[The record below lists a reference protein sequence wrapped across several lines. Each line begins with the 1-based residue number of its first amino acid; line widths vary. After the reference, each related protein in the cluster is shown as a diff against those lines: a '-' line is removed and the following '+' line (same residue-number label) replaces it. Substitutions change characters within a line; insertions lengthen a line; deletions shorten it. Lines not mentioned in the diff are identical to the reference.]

1 MDGTLVYWA
10 MKHAVSLCLGWVPCR
25 LVGIRRPV
33 LYWALFTV
41 VVFLP
46 DLGIV
51 SQNVAAALAVV
62 FLFIVF
68 PAAFCRVRG
77 AAMRGLAA
85 FMCLSIAVLG
95 EVVGSAAY
103 VLLFGGAI
111 NDAAAIAANPWAVV
125 SVQVLDMACV
135 LGLARLLAPVTRGI
149 AASQMPGAARLAAW
163 VMPAGFVS
171 MAMLLTMGVS
181 CFPAD
186 TALLAPIV
194 LLAVAC
200 LAVNVLALRAIVLAR
215 QEAQERE
222 RAAAL
227 ERQIDACLASYAKLE
242 AQATRAARLRHDA
255 RNHIGVLRGLVD
267 AGKKDAA
274 LAYARA
280 LADEYGDGADVGAA
294 GGGGR

>member
-1 MDGTLVYWA
+1 MDGQLVYWS
-10 MKHAVSLCLGWVPCR
+10 MKHVVSLCLGWVPCR

-33 LYWALFTV
+33 LYWVLFTA

-51 SQNVAAALAVV
+51 SQSVAGAITAVFLYVV
-62 FLFIVF
+62 FS
-68 PAAFCRVRG
+68 AAFCRVRG
-77 AAMRGLAA
+77 ASMRLLIA
-85 FMCLSIAVLG
+85 FLCLSIAVLG
-95 EVVGSAAY
+95 ELVGSAAY
-103 VLLFGGAI
+103 VLLFGGTI
-111 NDAAAIAANPWAVV
+111 NDAAAIAANPRPVV
-125 SVQVLDMACV
+125 FVQVLDMACV

-149 AASQMPGAARLAAW
+149 AAQEMPAAVRLAAW

-171 MAMLLTMGVS
+171 MAMLLTLGIS

-194 LLAVAC
+194 FLAAAC
-200 LAVNVLALRAIVLAR
+200 LAVNVLALRAIVKAR
-215 QEAQERE
+215 QEAQARA

-227 ERQIDACLASYAKLE
+227 ELEIDACLASYAELE

-255 RNHIGVLRGLVD
+255 RNHIGVLRGLMD
-267 AGKKDAA
+267 GGEKDAA

-280 LADEYGDGADVGAA
+280 LADEYGSET
-294 GGGGR
+294 R

>member
-10 MKHAVSLCLGWVPCR
+10 MKHVVSLCLGWVPCQ

-33 LYWALFTV
+33 LYWVLFTA

-46 DLGIV
+46 DLGII
-51 SQNVAAALAVV
+51 SQSAAGAITVV
-62 FLFIVF
+62 FLYVVF
-68 PAAFCRVRG
+68 PAVFCRVRR
-77 AAMRGLAA
+77 ASMRLLTA
-85 FMCLSIAVLG
+85 FLCLSIAVLG

-103 VLLFGGAI
+103 VLLFDGTI
-111 NDAAAIAANPWAVV
+111 NDAAAIAANPWPVV
-125 SVQVLDMACV
+125 FVQVLDMACV

-149 AASQMPGAARLAAW
+149 AAQEMPAAARLAAW

-171 MAMLLTMGVS
+171 VAMLLTLGIS

-194 LLAVAC
+194 FLAAAC
-200 LAVNVLALRAIVLAR
+200 LAVNVLALRAIAKAHQETQAR
-215 QEAQERE
+215 TQTK
-222 RAAAL
+222 AL
-227 ERQIDACLASYAKLE
+227 EREIDACLANYAQLE

-267 AGKKDAA
+267 GGEKDAA

-280 LADEYGDGADVGAA
+280 LAKEYGGEP
-294 GGGGR
+294 R